1 MQCPCGGEVKTR
13 EYEPVGKSIVE
24 ITSKCEA
31 CGRRRLGV
39 RDKRTR
45 KILYEKG

>member
-13 EYEPVGKSIVE
+13 EYEPVRKSIVE
-24 ITSKCEA
+24 ITSTCAA
-31 CGRRRLGV
+31 CGRCRFVV

-45 KILYEKG
+45 KIIYQKG